1 MNVGDYVRTK
11 WGEIARI
18 EKNAGKNNFGNL
30 YQLDIKG
37 ENDLYCEENIV
48 KSSPQI
54 IDLIEVGDYLNG
66 WRVNKIERNSGDTG
80 TIIKI
85 GNSTFN
91 VLDNEEIYT
100 PVYENDSY
108 YQKIEKLKTIVT
120 HEQMEA
126 MQYRVEE

>member
-11 WGEIARI
+11 DGKIFKWNKYCTTSKEDYNEHTRKILFDENEI
-18 EKNAGKNNFGNL
+18 
-30 YQLDIKG
+30 
-37 ENDLYCEENIV
+37 

-66 WRVNKIERNSGDTG
+66 WRVNKIERNEGNTG

-108 YQKIEKLKTIVT
+108 YQKIEKLKTIIT

-126 MQYRVEE
+126 IQYRVEE